1 VKCPFCGELN
11 TQVTDTREAE
21 DGDSVRRRRRCGVCE
36 KRFTTYERVELRWPH
51 ILKRSGIQVE
61 YDRKKLA
68 DSMRLALRKRPVPAQ
83 QIQEA
88 LLRVEG
94 RLLAIGG
101 REVPSVRLGELVM
114 DELKGLDTVAYV
126 RFASVYR
133 NFEDVSAFS
142 RVIEEVEQEGAAAVK
157 RAPDL
162 L

>member
-1 VKCPFCGELN
+1 VKCPFCGEPN
-11 TQVTDTREAE
+11 TQVTDTREADE
-21 DGDSVRRRRRCGVCE
+21 GDTVRRRRRCGGCE
-36 KRFTTYERVELRWPH
+36 KRFTTYERVDLRWPH

-68 DSMRLALRKRPVPAQ
+68 SSMRLALRKRPVSAEQ
-83 QIQEA
+83 LQNA
-88 LLRVEG
+88 LLRIEG
-94 RLLAIGG
+94 RLLAMGV

-142 RVIEEVEQEGAAAVK
+142 RVIEEVEQEK
-157 RAPDL
+157 APASGFE
-162 L
+162 